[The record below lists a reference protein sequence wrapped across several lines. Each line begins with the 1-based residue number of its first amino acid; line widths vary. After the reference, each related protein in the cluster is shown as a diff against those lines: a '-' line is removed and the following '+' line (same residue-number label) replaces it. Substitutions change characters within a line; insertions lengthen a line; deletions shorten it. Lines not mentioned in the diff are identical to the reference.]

1 MTCDGQDIVLREV
14 VKKYNGKNW
23 KQIGT
28 GKTSSFLAF
37 NFVLE
42 VFYVDYL
49 LFVFR
54 YQPLNLYL

>member
-37 NFVLE
+37 NFVLV

-49 LFVFR
+49 PFVF
-54 YQPLNLYL
+54 